1 MNSATQDER
10 RSLLEQLASPPYAS
24 LQIVGT
30 TTTEQREFT
39 DFDFLIDYSKRAK
52 IESGEFL
59 TTGEDNL
66 SWDLDS
72 EPSDTFQ
79 STSYGW
85 ISDWLG
91 DGNSG
96 RR

>member
-1 MNSATQDER
+1 M
-10 RSLLEQLASPPYAS
+10 LEQLASPPYIS

-30 TTTEQREFT
+30 TTTSEQTEVT
-39 DFDFLIDYSKRAK
+39 DFDFLIDYSKRVK

-59 TTGEDNL
+59 TTGEDNR